1 MQYCSL
7 QHQSW
12 LLPPDTSTTECQFF
26 FGRATPFFLE
36 ILFIAFSFPS
46 TILDTFWSGGLI
58 FISFCLVK
66 LSIRFSRQEYWNG
79 LLFPSPVDYILS
91 ELITITGPSWVALH
105 DMTHSFTEYT
115 SPFPWQG
122 CDPQRRNYQKMNS
135 LLAVIKKFIELWDFI
150 AIKIKCC
157 RWSSYSYRLA
167 TAFQFSV
174 IFSCL
179 TNILLC
185 FIRSLSIPVHQNHL
199 CYAVE
204 IHFCIFVF
212 I

>member
-1 MQYCSL
+1 MSNLPWFTDLIFQVPMQYCSL

-46 TILDTFWSGGLI
+46 TILDTFWCGGLI

-79 LLFPSPVDYILS
+79 LLFPSPVDYVLS

-115 SPFPWQG
+115 SPFH
-122 CDPQRRNYQKMNS
+122 DK
-135 LLAVIKKFIELWDFI
+135 AVIHKGEITR
-150 AIKIKCC
+150 
-157 RWSSYSYRLA
+157 RW
-167 TAFQFSV
+167 
-174 IFSCL
+174 
-179 TNILLC
+179 
-185 FIRSLSIPVHQNHL
+185 
-199 CYAVE
+199 
-204 IHFCIFVF
+204 IHFLQLSKNA
-212 I
+212 